1 MKYDQ
6 ELYLITSY
14 KLMTYH
20 IDKITKTYR
29 VLQGDAF
36 NSFIFTAA
44 TMHCRQEN
52 CRVTNVV
59 KNVDDMLLL
68 SKSR

>member
-36 NSFIFTAA
+36 NSFLFTAA
-44 TMHCRQEN
+44 TMH

-59 KNVDDMLLL
+59 KNVGDMLLL